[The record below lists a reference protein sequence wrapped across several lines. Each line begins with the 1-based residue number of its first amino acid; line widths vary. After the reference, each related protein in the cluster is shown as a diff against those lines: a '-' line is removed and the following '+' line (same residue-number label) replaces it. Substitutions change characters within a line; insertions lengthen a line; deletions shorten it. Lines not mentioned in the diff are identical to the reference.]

1 LRVALFLVALVLVV
15 GGSFAAIAVY
25 ARGAYFVGLKG
36 ERVAIFRGRP
46 GGLFWFDP
54 TLAQQTALTRDRV
67 PPARLAA
74 LRSGKEEPSL
84 AAARRYV
91 RNLQAEADAL
101 TAPPAPAP

>member
-1 LRVALFLVALVLVV
+1 LLII
-15 GGSFAAIAVY
+15 GGAFAAIAVY

-46 GGLFWFDP
+46 GGLLWFDP
-54 TLAQQTALTRDRV
+54 TLAQRTALARDRV
-67 PPARLAA
+67 PPARLADVWA
-74 LRSGKEEPSL
+74 GKEEPSL

-101 TAPPAPAP
+101 TAPPAPTP